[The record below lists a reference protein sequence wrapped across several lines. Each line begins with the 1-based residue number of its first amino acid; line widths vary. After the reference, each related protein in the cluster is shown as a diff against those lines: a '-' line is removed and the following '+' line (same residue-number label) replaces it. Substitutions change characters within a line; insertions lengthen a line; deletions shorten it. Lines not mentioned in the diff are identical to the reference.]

1 MLRYLG
7 AVTLVAIAPSL
18 ALAQQTGGGTPD
30 QQKACRSDVSRYCRN
45 VVQGG
50 DFAILG
56 CLQANR
62 DKISK
67 ACARVLQETGR

>member
-1 MLRYLG
+1 MLRYFA
-7 AVTLVAIAPSL
+7 AVILVAIAPSL

-50 DFAILG
+50 DSAILN
-56 CLQANR
+56 CLKANR
-62 DKISK
+62 TKISK
-67 ACARVLQETGR
+67 ACDRVLQESGR